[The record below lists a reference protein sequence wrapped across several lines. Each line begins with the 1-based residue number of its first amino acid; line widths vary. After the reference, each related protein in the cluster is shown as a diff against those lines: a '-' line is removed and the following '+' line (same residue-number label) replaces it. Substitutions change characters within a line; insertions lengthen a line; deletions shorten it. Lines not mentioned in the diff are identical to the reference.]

1 MIFCDRAIS
10 QNYIQTSQIANGGS
24 SIYFPF
30 RVNYEDAR
38 SEISYQNISF
48 LADTIFSIGFEI
60 QDRGSFYDYRYQV
73 MYDLEIN
80 FREGS
85 SAWQTV
91 FSGNFAP
98 KQGVWNDIFLD
109 IPYLK
114 QASNSLEVSICFN
127 NCEYNTFS
135 FSTLLDD
142 LSQLGQLGSTFYD
155 RSDGGSYAS
164 LNNECVSSPT
174 SFSIRGAFYKIWFR

>member
-60 QDRGSFYDYRYQV
+60 QDRGSFYDEHFCCNGEAKNNTYHQFFLV
-73 MYDLEIN
+73 KAIDDFDTEHMY
-80 FREGS
+80 
-85 SAWQTV
+85 
-91 FSGNFAP
+91 
-98 KQGVWNDIFLD
+98 
-109 IPYLK
+109 
-114 QASNSLEVSICFN
+114 
-127 NCEYNTFS
+127 
-135 FSTLLDD
+135 
-142 LSQLGQLGSTFYD
+142 
-155 RSDGGSYAS
+155 
-164 LNNECVSSPT
+164 LN
-174 SFSIRGAFYKIWFR
+174 AYY